1 MKIFRNIS
9 SLKLICPLLLAGG
22 MVMNGYAQD
31 TRFTITQNK
40 PAKRVDIAIDGKPFT
55 SYIYPDSLMKPV
67 LYPIRSADGALITRG
82 WPLVPRAGEH
92 VDHPH
97 HIGLWFN
104 YENVN
109 RIDFWNSSTSIAAG
123 KRNKY
128 GIIRHLSVNKMTA
141 DNKRA
146 ELKVTAYWEKQDG
159 TRLLKQDTKYIFA
172 GIGAMRSIELV
183 VKLTALKEDVSFTD
197 TKDGLIGMRLA
208 SELEQPS
215 DIPEKV
221 IGADGIVSDVRKNSI
236 GVATGLYRSSEGKE
250 GDKVWGT
257 RATWVNLNGSIGG
270 KPLSIVMLDHP
281 KNVGYPTYW
290 HARGYGLFA
299 ANPFGQ
305 KVFSKGAEALNFK
318 LKAGSSVVFKYKVLI
333 NSGSHLSDEQINIEA
348 NKFESEKR

>member
-1 MKIFRNIS
+1 MLNKS
-9 SLKLICPLLLAGG
+9 TAKLICLLL
-22 MVMNGYAQD
+22 VMGLARTGYGQD

-40 PAKRVDIAIDGKPFT
+40 AERRVDIAIDGKPFT

-109 RIDFWNSSTSIAAG
+109 GLDFWNNSSSIPAS
-123 KRNKY
+123 KKNKY
-128 GIIRHLSVNKMTA
+128 GTIRHFSVDKMTA
-141 DNKRA
+141 NNKKA
-146 ELKVTAYWEKQDG
+146 ELNVTAYWDKPDG
-159 TRLLKQDTKYIFA
+159 TKLLKQDTRYIFA
-172 GIGAMRSIELV
+172 GIGAMRSIEMV

-197 TKDGLIGMRLA
+197 TKDGLIGLRLTR
-208 SELEQPS
+208 ELEQPS

-221 IGADGIVSDVRKNSI
+221 TDAGGVVSGVREHTAEI
-236 GVATGLYRSSEGKE
+236 ETGLYRSSEGKE
-250 GDKVWGT
+250 GDGVWGT
-257 RATWVNLNGSIGG
+257 RARWVNLNGKLGG
-270 KPLSIVMLDHP
+270 KPVSIVMLDHSN
-281 KNVGYPTYW
+281 NVGYPTYW

-305 KVFSKGAEALNFK
+305 KVFSKGVEALNFK

-333 NSGSHLSDEQINIEA
+333 NSGSHLSDDQVNIEA